1 MKKHDEEKIIYL
13 GIALENNSLQKKLEV
28 TIKNYDR

>member
-13 GIALENNSLQKKLEV
+13 GIALENNSLQKKTRGDHKKL
-28 TIKNYDR
+28 